1 MADFF
6 PELSEN
12 DSTSLVDR
20 KNSENIL
27 RKEQNFNVFL
37 KVSQGKKGRRGV
49 TRVINA
55 KDKLANAYVL
65 KRFYAEAGTHDPEP
79 TTLLCSCNGVL
90 TDRFI
95 FRLNFPRMRLPQGP
109 DDQLQEIKLTS

>member
-12 DSTSLVDR
+12 DSTSLVYR
-20 KNSENIL
+20 KNSENTKKGTKFQRIS
-27 RKEQNFNVFL
+27 R
-37 KVSQGKKGRRGV
+37 VSQGKKGRRGV
-49 TRVINA
+49 TRVIDA

-109 DDQLQEIKLTS
+109 DDQLQQIKLTS